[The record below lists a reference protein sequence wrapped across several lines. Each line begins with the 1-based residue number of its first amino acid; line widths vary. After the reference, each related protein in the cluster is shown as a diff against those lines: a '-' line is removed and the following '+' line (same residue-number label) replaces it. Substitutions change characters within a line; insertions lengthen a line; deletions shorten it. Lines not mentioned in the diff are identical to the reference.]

1 MADRLSRHWKRW
13 CSLEA
18 YGLFTSTLFRASTPP
33 QTLRDRFERF
43 ASVSREAIRRKH
55 LQASFD
61 DHRAGPVM
69 VESVRAGRSPSCT
82 VLHLHGGGFV
92 FGSPATYRNRA
103 IRLAYRLDAE
113 VFVPDYRLAPEHPF
127 PAALEDVLLAY
138 QHLRSMRPGVPTFVT
153 GDSAGGGLVLSLLVR
168 VRELGEASPAGAILL
183 SPWTDLSAS
192 GASVDGN
199 RRTDRWLTRAHLSRW
214 ASYYVG
220 DADPRT
226 PLLSPLFAD
235 LSGLPPLFLLVGE
248 DEILLDDAVRVAERA
263 TRAGTDARLL
273 VGKRMQ
279 HDWPLTLPWLDESR
293 EAWNAMRAFV
303 QERCA
308 AR

>member
-1 MADRLSRHWKRW
+1 MTGRISPRWKRW
-13 CSLEA
+13 VSLNA

-33 QTLRDRFERF
+33 QTLRARFERF
-43 ASVSREAIRRKH
+43 GSVNREAIRRKH
-55 LQASFD
+55 PQVSFD

-69 VESVRAGRSPSCT
+69 IESARASHSPSCT
-82 VLHLHGGGFV
+82 VLHLH
-92 FGSPATYRNRA
+92 
-103 IRLAYRLDAE
+103 
-113 VFVPDYRLAPEHPF
+113 
-127 PAALEDVLLAY
+127 AALEDVLLAY

-168 VRELGEASPAGAILL
+168 VRELGEARAAGAILL

-199 RRTDRWLTRAHLSRW
+199 RHADRWLTCAHLSQWGR
-214 ASYYVG
+214 YYAG

-273 VGKRMQ
+273 VGKGMQ

-293 EAWNAMRAFV
+293 EAWKAMQAFV
-303 QERCA
+303 QERRA
-308 AR
+308 GR